1 MNSDRDALKNIAEK
15 KYFELLQYFE
25 NDRGI
30 AKALAPHYGRSIDVL
45 KRNLGLF
52 TFRNQK
58 STQDFISAANVV
70 IAKIKVQKIDA
81 TALLLIGF
89 DMSPI
94 VLVEQAKKLI
104 DLGINVIAPQAIIE
118 NTHEQ
123 FWEYIKADIA
133 LADFIVICEVNGV
146 ENTLLQDTVKGKEII
161 DIENI
166 IDVKVYARRV
176 TLKKCKY
183 SMK

>member
-1 MNSDRDALKNIAEK
+1 MNSDRNALKNIAEK

-30 AKALAPHYGRSIDVL
+30 AKALAPCYGRSIDVL
-45 KRNLGLF
+45 KRNLELF

-58 STQDFISAANVV
+58 STQDFIDAANVV
-70 IAKIKVQKIDA
+70 LAKIKVQKINA

-94 VLVEQAKKLI
+94 VLGEQAKKLI

-118 NTHEQ
+118 NTHGQ
-123 FWEYIKADIA
+123 FWDYIKADIA
-133 LADFIVICEVNGV
+133 LAVKIGGIRTANRNISGHCIGTYPDSKSLDIR
-146 ENTLLQDTVKGKEII
+146 TLFAKDRYVRT
-161 DIENI
+161 
-166 IDVKVYARRV
+166 A
-176 TLKKCKY
+176 
-183 SMK
+183 

>member
-1 MNSDRDALKNIAEK
+1 MHSDRDNLKNIAEK

-30 AKALAPHYGRSIDVL
+30 AKALAPQYGRSIDVL
-45 KRNLGLF
+45 KRNLELF

-58 STQDFISAANVV
+58 STQDFITAANVV
-70 IAKIKVQKIDA
+70 LAKIKVQKIDA

-89 DMSPI
+89 NMSSI

-118 NTHEQ
+118 NAHEQ
-123 FWEYIKADIA
+123 FWDYIKADIA
-133 LADFIVICEVNGV
+133 LADFIVIYEVNGV
-146 ENTLLQDTVKGKEII
+146 ENTLLQDTAKDKEII
-161 DIENI
+161 NIQDIN
-166 IDVKVYARRV
+166 DVKAYAKRV

-183 SMK
+183 SVK